1 MSDSL
6 IHPTAIIESGAEIG
20 EGTSVGP
27 YSIIRSNVRI
37 GARCKIGPHVVIEG
51 YTTLGDDNEISQFAS
66 VGSKPQDLK
75 YQGEPS
81 RLVIGDRNIIREFTT
96 LQPGT
101 KGGGMITKIGSQ
113 NLFMANSHI
122 GHDALVGDKNIF
134 ANSCALAGHVTI
146 GNGVILGGL
155 SAVHQFVHIGDLCMM
170 AGGALIVQDAPPF
183 CLAHG
188 NRAEIYGLNEIG
200 LKRAGVSS
208 EEIMSLRKVFR
219 GFFYASGNVKEKL
232 KAIESIASTI
242 ETGRQFCAF
251 IQKSERGVM
260 PSHRRRASKLEKTD
274 E

>member
-1 MSDSL
+1 MSENL
-6 IHPTAIIESGAEIG
+6 IHSTAIIESGAEIG

-27 YSIIRSNVRI
+27 YSIIRSNVKI

-81 RLVIGDRNIIREFTT
+81 QLIMGNKNIIREFTT
-96 LQPGT
+96 IQPGT
-101 KGGGMITKIGSQ
+101 KGGGMISKIGSQ

-183 CLAHG
+183 CLGHG

-200 LKRAGVSS
+200 LKRAGISS
-208 EEIMSLRKVFR
+208 EEIMVLRKVFR
-219 GFFYASGNVKEKL
+219 GFFYASGSAKERIKS
-232 KAIESIASTI
+232 IEELANTI
-242 ETGRQFCAF
+242 DTGKQFLSF
-251 IQKSERGVM
+251 VQKSERGIM
-260 PSHRRRASKLEKTD
+260 ASHRRKISKQDKTD
-274 E
+274 D